1 MEMKREKIELGR
13 RRGGIR
19 RRKEYLKEGV
29 QSQKGEGR
37 ENGIRVDLWGGE
49 GVIVC
54 KVANG
59 QFAVIGEKKR

>member
-1 MEMKREKIELGR
+1 M
-13 RRGGIR
+13 
-19 RRKEYLKEGV
+19 

-37 ENGIRVDLWGGE
+37 EDEIRVDSWGGE

>member
-1 MEMKREKIELGR
+1 MGGRNSEMAAD
-13 RRGGIR
+13 GGD
-19 RRKEYLKEGV
+19 
-29 QSQKGEGR
+29 
-37 ENGIRVDLWGGE
+37 GIRVDSWGGK